1 MPGRNSIPL
10 STKIEI
16 LKELEKP
23 GASLK
28 IVADKFK
35 IGKTTV
41 ADIKKQKESLLADFN
56 NPNLNNKNRK
66 RKREAYHPDVEE
78 GLFIWFKEKRSQNV
92 MPSGIWSHAH

>member
-1 MPGRNSIPL
+1 MPGRTSIPL

-41 ADIKKQKESLLADFN
+41 CDIKKQRESFN
-56 NPNLNNKNRK
+56 DPNLSNNKDRK
-66 RKREAYHPDVEE
+66 RKQDGRFGEIEEA
-78 GLFIWFKEKRSQNV
+78 LFICHWFLWLLGKQNNKLLLPIL
-92 MPSGIWSHAH
+92 MI